1 MSVAR
6 KIIFCEGRENSL
18 DYRLLS
24 RIVADISGDECTII
38 PAGSK
43 FTFSIFAQGY
53 CFPDEVTNQRYIVF
67 RDRDFDVKPTSR
79 IQLLQLENRLGTQS
93 VALTHRSCV
102 ENYLLDANLI
112 HDYWKAK
119 YSERIENPTSRW
131 GHGDSPGLQTIAA
144 WIDASAKNLQ
154 FYQAVRWALG
164 DLLSVSAARE
174 QLKTTWTGNSGKL
187 PESLELQ
194 YCQNQALELIN
205 KFKEAVEA
213 VTPENFET
221 SLAIYLEKFDT
232 EDFWTQQDYLIWF
245 HGKDIQKEMHKQQ
258 PNYPP
263 LKKRKGDDFFE
274 WAIDH
279 LDITQNLDFMELRAR
294 IEQL

>member
-6 KIIFCEGRENSL
+6 KIIFCEGRQNSL

-24 RIVADISGDECTII
+24 RIVTNISGDECTIV

-53 CFPDEVTNQRYIVF
+53 FFPDEVANQKHIIF

-79 IQLLQLENRLGTQS
+79 IQLLQLGNRLGGQS
-93 VALTHRSCV
+93 VALTHRSCI

-112 HDYWKAK
+112 HDYWKTK
-119 YSERIENPTSRW
+119 YREKIENPTSRW
-131 GHGDSPGLQTIAA
+131 GYGDSPGLEIIAA

-164 DLLSVSAARE
+164 DLLSISAARE

-194 YCQNQALELIN
+194 YCHNQALDLIN
-205 KFKEAVEA
+205 EFKCGVE
-213 VTPENFET
+213 VITPENFEN
-221 SLAIYLEKFDT
+221 SVAIYLEKFDT
-232 EDFWTQQDYLIWF
+232 EEFWTQREYLIWF

-258 PNYPP
+258 QNYPP
-263 LKKRKGDDFFE
+263 LKKKGGDDFFE

-279 LDITQNLDFMELRAR
+279 LDITQNPDFMELRSK

>member
-6 KIIFCEGRENSL
+6 KIIFCEGRQNSL

-24 RIVADISGDECTII
+24 RIVADISGDECTIV

-43 FTFSIFAQGY
+43 FTFSVFAQGY
-53 CFPDEVTNQRYIVF
+53 FFPDEVTNQQYIIF
-67 RDRDFDVKPTSR
+67 RDRDFDVKPTPR
-79 IQLLQLENRLGTQS
+79 IQLLTLGNQS
-93 VALTHRSCV
+93 VALTHRSCI

-112 HDYWKAK
+112 HDYWTAN
-119 YSERIENPTSRW
+119 YSEKIENPTSKW
-131 GHGDSPGLQTIAA
+131 GHEDSPGLEIIAA
-144 WIDASAKNLQ
+144 WIEASAKNLQ

-205 KFKEAVEA
+205 RFKEAVEA
-213 VTPENFET
+213 VTPENFES
-221 SLAIYLEKFDT
+221 SLAIYLEKFGT
-232 EDFWTQQDYLIWF
+232 EEFWANRDYLIWF
-245 HGKDIQKEMHKQQ
+245 HGKDIQKEMQRQQ
-258 PNYPP
+258 PTYPS
-263 LKKRKGDDFFE
+263 LKKPKGGGFFE
-274 WAIDH
+274 WAIDRI
-279 LDITQNLDFMELRAR
+279 DIMQNPDFMELRAR

>member
-24 RIVADISGDECTII
+24 RIVADISGDKCTIV

-53 CFPDEVTNQRYIVF
+53 FFPDEVTNQKYIIF
-67 RDRDFDVKPTSR
+67 RDRDFDAKPTSR
-79 IQLLQLENRLGTQS
+79 IQLLQLGNRLGNQS
-93 VALTHRSCV
+93 IALTHRSCI
-102 ENYLLDANLI
+102 ENYLLDAHLI

-119 YSERIENPTSRW
+119 YSEKIENPTSRW
-131 GHGDSPGLQTIAA
+131 GHGDSPGLEIIAA
-144 WIDASAKNLQ
+144 WIESSAKNLQ

-164 DLLSVSAARE
+164 DLLSISAARE
-174 QLKTTWTGNSGKL
+174 QLRTTWTGNSGKL
-187 PESLELQ
+187 PEFLDLI
-194 YCQNQALELIN
+194 YCQNQALELVN
-205 KFKEAVEA
+205 KFKQAVES

-221 SLAIYLEKFDT
+221 SLAIYLEQFVK
-232 EDFWTQQDYLIWF
+232 EDFWTQKDYLIWF

-258 PNYPP
+258 PSYPP
-263 LKKRKGDDFFE
+263 LKKQKGDDFFE
-274 WAIDH
+274 WATNHI
-279 LDITQNLDFMELRAR
+279 DITQNPDFMELRAK

>member
-6 KIIFCEGRENSL
+6 KIIFCEGRQNSL

-24 RIVADISGDECTII
+24 RIVADISGDECTIV

-43 FTFSIFAQGY
+43 FTFSVFAQGY
-53 CFPDEVTNQRYIVF
+53 FFPDEVTNQKYIIF
-67 RDRDFDVKPTSR
+67 RDRDFDVKPTPR
-79 IQLLQLENRLGTQS
+79 IQLLTLGNQS
-93 VALTHRSCV
+93 VALTHRSCI

-112 HDYWKAK
+112 HDYWTAN
-119 YSERIENPTSRW
+119 YSEKIENPTSKW
-131 GHGDSPGLQTIAA
+131 GHEDSPGLEIIAA
-144 WIDASAKNLQ
+144 WIEASAKNLQ

-205 KFKEAVEA
+205 RFKEAVEA
-213 VTPENFET
+213 VTPENFES
-221 SLAIYLEKFDT
+221 SLAIYLEKFGT
-232 EDFWTQQDYLIWF
+232 EEFWANRDYLIWF
-245 HGKDIQKEMHKQQ
+245 HGKDIQKEMQRQQ
-258 PNYPP
+258 PTYPS
-263 LKKRKGDDFFE
+263 LKKPKGGGFFE
-274 WAIDH
+274 WAIDRI
-279 LDITQNLDFMELRAR
+279 DIMQNPDFMELRAR

>member
-6 KIIFCEGRENSL
+6 KIIFCEGRQNSL

-24 RIVADISGDECTII
+24 RIVADISGDECTIV

-43 FTFSIFAQGY
+43 FTFSVFAQGY
-53 CFPDEVTNQRYIVF
+53 FFPDEVTNQQYIIF
-67 RDRDFDVKPTSR
+67 RDRDFDVKPTPR
-79 IQLLQLENRLGTQS
+79 IQLLTLGNQS
-93 VALTHRSCV
+93 VALTHRSCI

-112 HDYWKAK
+112 HDYWTAN
-119 YSERIENPTSRW
+119 YSEKIENPTSKW
-131 GHGDSPGLQTIAA
+131 GHGDSPGLEIIAA
-144 WIDASAKNLQ
+144 WIEASAKNLQ

-194 YCQNQALELIN
+194 YCQNQALELVN
-205 KFKEAVEA
+205 KFKEAVES
-213 VTPENFET
+213 VTPENFES
-221 SLAIYLEKFDT
+221 SLAIYLEQFNTD
-232 EDFWTQQDYLIWF
+232 EFWVNRDYLIWF
-245 HGKDIQKEMHKQQ
+245 HGKDIQKEMQRQQ
-258 PNYPP
+258 PTYPS
-263 LKKRKGDDFFE
+263 LKKPKGGGFFE
-274 WAIDH
+274 WAIDRI
-279 LDITQNLDFMELRAR
+279 DIMQNPDFMELRAR